1 MRIVLQRV
9 ARAAVTVGGEVVG
22 AVEEPGLLALVGV
35 THDDDAATAAKLAEK
50 TWTLRLLEGER
61 SCADLG
67 APVLAVSQ
75 FTLYGDARR
84 GRRPSWSA
92 AAPGPV
98 SEPVFEAYVQALRD
112 LGAHVETGRFGAAMQ
127 VELVNDGPFTL
138 VLDSAELERP
148 RRG

>member
-9 ARAAVTVGGEVVG
+9 ARAAVTVGGDVVG
-22 AVEEPGLLALVGV
+22 TIGGPGLLALVGI
-35 THDDDAATAAKLAEK
+35 THDDDAATATKLAEK

-67 APVLAVSQ
+67 APVLAISQ

-98 SEPVFEAYVQALRD
+98 SEPLFEAYVQALRD
-112 LGAHVETGRFGAAMQ
+112 LGARVETGRFGAAMQ
-127 VELVNDGPFTL
+127 VELINDGPFTL